1 VTHATETLRAFVAVR
16 LTADVRARL
25 GEETARLR
33 ALHPGVAW
41 VALENLHLTLKFLG
55 RVQAPT
61 LERLVRAL
69 ETAVADHAPFPLDCV
84 GLGAF
89 PTTLRPRV
97 IWAGVTDGAP
107 QTARLAAA
115 VEQALAPLGFTP
127 EARPF
132 SAHVT
137 LGRLRAPQK
146 TPALARALE
155 DGRGRAF
162 GRMQVTAIALVRSD
176 LSPRGARYTEVATVP
191 LGRGGSG
198 AAGQGF
204 REARDPPR
212 VREGVADPRT
222 PRRPGRSPPRVG
234 RCRRYGTLTPSGALP

>member
-1 VTHATETLRAFVAVR
+1 VSAAPGTLRAFVAVR

-25 GEETARLR
+25 GEEALRLR

-41 VALENLHLTLKFLG
+41 VAPENLHLTLKFLG
-55 RVQAPT
+55 RVEALT
-61 LERLVRAL
+61 LEHLVRAL
-69 ETAVADHAPFPLDCV
+69 EQAVADHAPFPLGCA

-115 VEQALAPLGFTP
+115 VERALAPLGFTP

-146 TPALARALE
+146 TPALAHALD
-155 DGRGRAF
+155 DGRSRVF
-162 GRMQVTAIALVRSD
+162 GRMPVAAIALVRSD
-176 LSPRGARYTEVATVP
+176 LSPRGARYTDVATVP
-191 LGRGGSG
+191 LGGGSSGATAEGSSGGPGTPPG
-198 AAGQGF
+198 AA
-204 REARDPPR
+204 
-212 VREGVADPRT
+212 
-222 PRRPGRSPPRVG
+222 
-234 RCRRYGTLTPSGALP
+234 

>member
-16 LTADVRARL
+16 LTADMRARL

-41 VALENLHLTLKFLG
+41 VAPENLHLTLKFLG

-61 LERLVRAL
+61 LERLVMAL
-69 ETAVADHAPFPLDCV
+69 ERAVADHAPFPLDCV

-97 IWAGVTDGAP
+97 IWAGVTDGAR
-107 QTARLAAA
+107 QTARLAGA

-127 EARPF
+127 GARPF

-155 DGRGRAF
+155 DGQGRAF

-176 LSPRGARYTEVATVP
+176 LSPRGARYTDVATVP
-191 LGRGGSG
+191 LGSGGSG
-198 AAGQGF
+198 PP
-204 REARDPPR
+204 ARASGRRGTRPGCAKGLPTPVPR
-212 VREGVADPRT
+212 GSPAVPRRASEGVGDT
-222 PRRPGRSPPRVG
+222 EH
-234 RCRRYGTLTPSGALP
+234 